1 MEVPTTSAEV
11 PESFN
16 SATEGNERV
25 SQGTEIGSYNW
36 VCRTSLLHY
45 ITIE

>member
-11 PESFN
+11 PESFD
-16 SATEGNERV
+16 SATEGNECV
-25 SQGTEIGSYNW
+25 NQGTEIGSYNW
-36 VCRTSLLHY
+36 VCRTSVLQY